1 MSIGVVVQ
9 DANNVTLQIT
19 PQPRINLSID
29 RGVLGPTGPQG
40 LTGPTGSMG
49 QGLEITA
56 VVATPA
62 DLPPVG
68 NPGDQILVQSNG
80 HLYVWS
86 A

>member
-9 DANNVTLQIT
+9 DGNNVTLQIT

-40 LTGPTGSMG
+40 LTGATGPQG

-56 VVATPA
+56 VVSTPQ

-80 HLYVWS
+80 HIYVWS